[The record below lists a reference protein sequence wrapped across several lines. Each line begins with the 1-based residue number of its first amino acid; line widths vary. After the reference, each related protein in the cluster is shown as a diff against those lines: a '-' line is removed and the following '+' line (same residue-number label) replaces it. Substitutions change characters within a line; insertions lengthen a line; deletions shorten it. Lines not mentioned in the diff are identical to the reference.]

1 MSLPILPTYIPV
13 AEAAEKYGYDLDEL
27 KKMARSGKINAAV
40 LPDGDMV
47 VSDDSIKAKILKKE
61 DLPEYKKFADL
72 ADETIW
78 VSKAAREYDIAHQT
92 ISGWIKSGYIR
103 KMGMQGNKRLLNAQD
118 MAYCAEVYKFRK
130 GQGKRIFVQDGMP
143 CTPKTGPLSPDTV
156 SKQSEMEP
164 EPDEKQEVGPTQ
176 KQMPVAA

>member
-47 VSDDSIKAKILKKE
+47 VSDASIKAKILKKE

-72 ADETIW
+72 KDKEVW
-78 VSKAAREYDIAHQT
+78 VSQAARDYEVPAPT
-92 ISGWIKSGYIR
+92 ISTWVKAGFIKVVGMDRNR
-103 KMGMQGNKRLLNAQD
+103 KMLKAQD
-118 MAYCAEVYKFRK
+118 VAYCAKIYHRYKEL
-130 GQGKRIFVQDGMP
+130 GTQGRRIFDEKGMP
-143 CTPKTGPLSPDTV
+143 YKAKTGELAMPDGKSE
-156 SKQSEMEP
+156 SKALTIPIETKKE
-164 EPDEKQEVGPTQ
+164 ELVQET
-176 KQMPVAA
+176 A